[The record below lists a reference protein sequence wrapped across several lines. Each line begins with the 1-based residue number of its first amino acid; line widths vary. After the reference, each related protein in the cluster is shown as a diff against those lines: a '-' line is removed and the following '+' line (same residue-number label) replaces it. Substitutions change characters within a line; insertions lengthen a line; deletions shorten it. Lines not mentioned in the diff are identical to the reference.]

1 MKRINQWS
9 LIVVLSGVVG
19 CASSSATHPD
29 LSGKWKLNEAQS
41 ETPRDRMRE
50 MRGGRGGFGGGM
62 GGGRG
67 GWGGRGGMGGGGV
80 MGPGGGGRRGGWGGG
95 DGGMRGESSGDRGRM
110 RAMLAAPESLEFT
123 QQGDALS
130 IRSDDGSVHTFHVT
144 GRRES
149 NQFEG
154 DDVSTRARWK
164 DQKLIIESDFDE
176 GPSITDVYE
185 LSPDGR
191 QLIDKVTIEG
201 RMRMTLRRVY
211 DRE

>member
-1 MKRINQWS
+1 MKNVTHFALSI
-9 LIVVLSGVVG
+9 VLSGVLG
-19 CASSSATHPD
+19 CASSSASHPD

-41 ETPRDRMRE
+41 ETPRDKMRE
-50 MRGGRGGFGGGM
+50 MRGGRGGRGGFGGGM

-67 GWGGRGGMGGGGV
+67 GWGGGV
-80 MGPGGGGRRGGWGGG
+80 MGPGGGGRRGRWGGG
-95 DGGMRGESSGDRGRM
+95 RDGGMRGEGSGERGRL
-110 RAMLAAPESLEFT
+110 REMLAAPETLEIT
-123 QQGDALS
+123 QQGDAVTL
-130 IRSDDGSVHTFHVT
+130 RSDDGSVHSFHVT
-144 GRRES
+144 GKRES

-154 DDVSTRARWK
+154 MDVSTKARWK
-164 DQKLIIESDFDE
+164 DQKMIIESDFEE
-176 GPSITDVYE
+176 GPSVTDVYE